1 VPMRLSG
8 LGSGM
13 DIDKM
18 VSDIMRAERI
28 PLDKMKQK
36 KQSLS
41 WKTEL
46 YREVNTKL
54 TSFRTFLNG
63 MRFSSNF
70 VQFKASS
77 SDETKVS
84 VKANDGANA
93 VAHKIEVERLATGA
107 KVGSSNGI
115 SSIVGVDIPGNNST
129 QITAGV
135 NDKINI
141 TVDGVTKTL
150 VLGTGTYTNDQL
162 KTALQAQIDSQL
174 GGGKVNVS
182 LDGSRVKLTP
192 VGTAQLSISKVAGN
206 AGIDA
211 LGLKDKQNGLDLKA
225 ELWTIADQ
233 FKIPLDQSDG
243 DFKINGVTIS
253 YKHDDTLASIITK
266 VNTSAAGV
274 MMSYDS
280 ATDKITFTSK
290 GVGSGAQINLENG
303 SLGNFLDAIGV
314 GGEVGKVV
322 SGTDAKVKIDGEVT
336 YRNSNSFTLD
346 GATYTLR
353 DVTTAPVNVTVSQ
366 DNDQLF
372 NKIKEFVT
380 QYNDVI
386 DLVAKRSNEAR
397 FRSFDPLTDEQK
409 SEMKDADIKLWEEK
423 AKSGLLRN
431 DDILESV
438 SGALRGM
445 LSSTVES
452 IPTEF
457 NALFKVGITT
467 MPYNRNSPNDAGK
480 LIIDETKLKKAI
492 AEDPSG
498 VASLFTNQPI
508 EDTSISDEA
517 ERKADLLKRTGVAQA
532 MYDKINSTISRIIS
546 KAGGAST
553 SLENPS
559 TDLGFQLNKLNRNIE
574 DFNRKLDKKMDNYYR
589 QFTAMDQAIAKG
601 NAQMSWLSQQF
612 R

>member
-1 VPMRLSG
+1 MPMRISG

-18 VSDIMRAERI
+18 VSDIMRAERV

-54 TSFRTFLNG
+54 TSFRTFLNS
-63 MRFSSNF
+63 MRFSSSF
-70 VQFKASS
+70 VQYKANS

-93 VAHKIEVERLATGA
+93 VAHKIEVERLAAGA
-107 KVGSSNGI
+107 KVSSSNAI
-115 SSIVGVDIPGNNST
+115 SSIVGVDIPGNDNT
-129 QITAGV
+129 QITSGV
-135 NDKINI
+135 NDKINVTI
-141 TVDGVTKTL
+141 DGVTKAV
-150 VLGTGTYTNDQL
+150 VLDAGTFTNSEL
-162 KTALQAQIDSQL
+162 KDELQTQIDNAF
-174 GGGKVNVS
+174 GAGKINVS
-182 LDGSRVKLTP
+182 LDGSRMKLTP
-192 VGTAQLSISKVAGN
+192 VGTAQISVGKVAGN
-206 AGIDA
+206 TGFDA
-211 LGLKDKQNGLDLKA
+211 LGLTDKVTGLDLNA

-253 YKHDDTLASIITK
+253 YMHNDTLASIINK
-266 VNTSAAGV
+266 VNASAAGV
-274 MMSYDS
+274 TMSYDS
-280 ATDKITFTSK
+280 AADKITFTSK

-314 GGEVGKVV
+314 GGEAGKVI
-322 SGTDAKVKIDGEVT
+322 SGSDAKVIVDGQVT

-353 DVTTAPVNVTVSQ
+353 DVTTSPVNVTVSQ

-380 QYNDVI
+380 QYNDMI
-386 DLVAKRSNEAR
+386 DLIAKRSNEAR

-431 DDILESV
+431 DDILDSI
-438 SGALRGM
+438 SSDLRGL
-445 LSSTVES
+445 LSSTVQS
-452 IPTEF
+452 IPTAY

-480 LIIDETKLKKAI
+480 LMIDETKLKKAI
-492 AEDPSG
+492 AEDPAG
-498 VASLFTNQPI
+498 VASLFTNQPV
-508 EDTSISDEA
+508 EDPSIPDEA
-517 ERKADLLKRTGVAQA
+517 DRKADLLRRTGVAQA
-532 MYDKINSTISRIIS
+532 MYEKINSTISRIIT
-546 KAGGAST
+546 KAGGSST
-553 SLENPS
+553 SLESPS
-559 TDLGFQLNKLNRNIE
+559 TDLGLQLSKLNRNIE
-574 DFNRKLDKKMDNYYR
+574 DFNNKLDKKMDNYYR

-601 NAQMSWLSQQF
+601 NAQLSWLSQQF
-612 R
+612 K